1 MKVSDIIRQGN
12 IAFGTSGAR
21 GLVTDFTPKICAAF
35 ATAFFKLKGQL
46 QACGHWC

>member
-12 IAFGTSGAR
+12 ILFGTS

-35 ATAFFKLKGQL
+35 ATAFLSSNDS
-46 QACGHWC
+46 